1 MLIPFFEWLRQL
13 GTPGAAVMEYVTF
26 RAIMAFVFA
35 LAVTLLIGG
44 KVIRYMRRKKIGD
57 EPRDLGGVEGL
68 EKKKGVPSMGGVIIF
83 AAIIV
88 PVLLFCKLSNI
99 YVILLL
105 GTTVVLTALGFVDD
119 YIKTFKHDKEGL
131 SGRWKI
137 VVQVALGVFIGATLY
152 LSSDAV
158 IRENTET
165 YSGETVVV
173 NISQEEIKSTKTTIP
188 FVKENNFD
196 YSWIA
201 SPLPDDWEQT
211 AGWIIFIIATIFIVT
226 GTSNGA
232 NLTDGLD
239 GLTAGISAIIGVGLM
254 ILAYV
259 SSHIVFASYLNI
271 MYIPGAQE
279 VFVYAAAFTGACMGF
294 LWYNGYPARVFMGDT
309 GSLMLGGVIAVIAII
324 LHKEI
329 LLILLCGIFLVES
342 LSVMMQTSYYKLTR
356 RLTGTPR
363 RLFKRAPLHHH
374 FSLKAGEVDCKWDR
388 PRRPWHEQMIV
399 LRFWLISIIL
409 CALAILTLKIR

>member
-1 MLIPFFEWLRQL
+1 MLIPVFEWLRDL
-13 GTPGAAVMEYVTF
+13 GMPGASVMEYVTF
-26 RAIMAFVFA
+26 RAVMAFVFA
-35 LAVTLLIGG
+35 LIVTMFIGG
-44 KVIRYMRRKKIGD
+44 KIIRYLRRKKIGD
-57 EPRDLGGVEGL
+57 EPRDLGVAGL
-68 EKKKGVPSMGGVIIF
+68 ESKKGVPTMGGIIIF

-88 PVLLFCKLSNI
+88 PVFLFCRLSNT
-99 YVILLL
+99 YVWLLI
-105 GTTVVLTALGFVDD
+105 GTTVVLTVLGFVDD
-119 YIKTFKHDKEGL
+119 YIKTFMHNKDGL
-131 SGRWKI
+131 SGKWKI
-137 VVQVALGVFIGATLY
+137 VVQVLLGIFIGSTLY

-158 IRENTET
+158 IRENTEMYT
-165 YSGETVVV
+165 GEIVVV

-201 SPLPDDWEQT
+201 SSLPEDWQQT
-211 AGWIIFIIATIFIVT
+211 AGWIIFIIATIIIVT

-254 ILAYV
+254 ILSYV

-271 MYIPGAQE
+271 MYVPGTEE
-279 VFVYAAAFTGACMGF
+279 VFVYTAAFTGACMGF
-294 LWYNGYPARVFMGDT
+294 LWYNGFPAKVFMGDT
-309 GSLMLGGVIAVIAII
+309 GSLMLGGLIAVIAII

-329 LLILLCGIFLVES
+329 LLILLCGVFLIEAI
-342 LSVMMQTSYYKLTR
+342 SVMIQTGYFKLSKK
-356 RLTGTPR
+356 LTGTSVR
-363 RLFKRAPLHHH
+363 VFKKTPLHHH
-374 FSLKAGEVDCKWDR
+374 FQHDAGEIKCLLDKPNR
-388 PRRPWHEQMIV
+388 AWHEQTIV

>member
-1 MLIPFFEWLRQL
+1 MLIPLFEWLREL
-13 GTPGAAVMEYVTF
+13 GMPGAAVIEYVTF
-26 RAIMAFVFA
+26 RATMAFVFA
-35 LAVTLLIGG
+35 LIVTMIIGG
-44 KVIRYMRRKKIGD
+44 PIIRYLRRKKMGD
-57 EPRDLGGVEGL
+57 EPRDMGIQGQEQ
-68 EKKKGVPSMGGVIIF
+68 KKGVPSMGGVIIF
-83 AAIIV
+83 AAILI
-88 PVLLFCKLSNI
+88 PVLLFCRLSNV
-99 YVILLL
+99 YVLLL
-105 GTTVVLTALGFVDD
+105 IGTTVVLTALGFVDD

-137 VVQVALGVFIGATLY
+137 IIQVLIGILVGSTLY
-152 LSSDAV
+152 FSSDAV

-165 YSGETVVV
+165 YTGDTVIV

-201 SPLPDDWEQT
+201 KPLPKDWQQT

-254 ILAYV
+254 ILSYV

-271 MYIPGAQE
+271 MYVAGTEE
-279 VFVYAAAFTGACMGF
+279 VFIYAAAFTGACMGF
-294 LWYNGYPARVFMGDT
+294 LWYNGYPAKVFMGDT
-309 GSLMLGGVIAVIAII
+309 GSLMLGGLIAVMAII

-329 LLILLCGIFLVES
+329 LLILLCGVFLAES
-342 LSVMMQTSYYKLTR
+342 ISVILQTGFFKLSRK
-356 RLTGTPR
+356 LTGTPIR
-363 RLFKRAPLHHH
+363 IFKYTPLHHH
-374 FSLKAGEVDCKWDR
+374 FQKPKREDKCLLNNSPKQL
-388 PRRPWHEQMIV
+388 WHEQTIV
-399 LRFWLISIIL
+399 LRFWLISILL